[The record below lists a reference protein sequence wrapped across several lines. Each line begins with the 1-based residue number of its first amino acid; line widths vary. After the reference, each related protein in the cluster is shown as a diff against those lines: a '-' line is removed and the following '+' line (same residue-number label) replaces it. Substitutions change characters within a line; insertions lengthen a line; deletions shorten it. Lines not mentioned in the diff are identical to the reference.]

1 MIFWMMHW
9 KSGMKSHQIFLDWY
23 LGNIEF
29 KILLLFELSIR
40 RFFSINIS
48 QLRKAQEVASSIY
61 ISSRNIECDEK
72 CLQTLMMH
80 FSVLLW

>member
-9 KSGMKSHQIFLDWY
+9 KSDMKSRQIFLDWY

-29 KILLLFELSIR
+29 KILFLFDLFIR

-61 ISSRNIECDEK
+61 ISSRNFECEEK
-72 CLQTLMMH
+72 SLQT
-80 FSVLLW
+80 